1 MQQTFVRAKRKLA
14 EVLSAFEFL
23 DSSALDLT
31 LHQLPHII
39 NPLPDH
45 QVRNRIQLL
54 CPSMSPSVRVTRLLI
69 AESFALDLKVHIY
82 LVAACVS
89 HRLAPF
95 MEP

>member
-1 MQQTFVRAKRKLA
+1 MRAKRKLA

-45 QVRNRIQLL
+45 QVWNCIQLP
-54 CPSMSPSVRVTRLLI
+54 CPAIPPRARVTRLLI
-69 AESFALDLKVHIY
+69 AELFPLDLKLHIH
-82 LVAACVS
+82 LDVACVS
-89 HRLAPF
+89 YIVAPF